1 MTSEAMNDELHASD
15 LLFLLSQNTR
25 LAREVPH
32 PTIPVHKSPS
42 ILLEKQIYQKLK
54 QTSLSK
60 IHRELN

>member
-15 LLFLLSQNTR
+15 LFLLSQNTR

-32 PTIPVHKSPS
+32 PTLPVHKSPS
-42 ILLEKQIYQKLK
+42 ILLEKQIYQNLK